1 MIILLSQKLPTFFF
15 VFLMNMD
22 GNWMK
27 MLTGLSDS
35 LGGNPISHFET
46 IYMVFPKEYT
56 QIQ

>member
-1 MIILLSQKLPTFFF
+1 
-15 VFLMNMD
+15 MNMD

-35 LGGNPISHFET
+35 LGGNPISHSET
-46 IYMVFPKEYT
+46 IYMVFPKEYM